1 MWVSLRRQRERN
13 QLKTLMI
20 VEDITEN
27 LYAFFQEFI
36 LGFLGDFFGVKK
48 ELFFFFRDFG
58 MF

>member
-48 ELFFFFRDFG
+48 ELFFFF
-58 MF
+58 